1 MKSNRTFHWTL
12 CVSLACHVALLI
24 IVPGL
29 KVFSLVPVLPPVITF
44 VSLPATTKAVVSSS
58 AISPPTIKGP
68 RQPGKSA
75 LPKPREKP
83 AREKKEVSQPAPA
96 EKTLPQEQKPV
107 PAAPQR
113 QSIAAARPLPTPVS
127 IDDAAQSGMYTN
139 YYKIINDQLQRAA
152 LSPADFAEGQITL
165 SFVVMAD
172 GSLVSVDVVPD
183 SSTPD
188 STLQQTAVQI
198 VRDASPFP
206 PFPRDLRKID
216 LTFNVVICFREQT

>member
-12 CVSLACHVALLI
+12 CVSLACHVALLVV
-24 IVPGL
+24 VPGL
-29 KVFSLVPVLPPVITF
+29 KVFSPVPALSPAITF
-44 VSLPATTKAVVSSS
+44 ISLPLTAKTAVSSS
-58 AISPPTIKGP
+58 VISPPTIKESRRP
-68 RQPGKSA
+68 KDKSA
-75 LPKPREKP
+75 LQTPREKP
-83 AREKKEVSQPAPA
+83 ALAKKEIPQPAPA

-107 PAAPQR
+107 PVAPQR
-113 QSIAAARPLPTPVS
+113 PSIASATPVS
-127 IDDAAQSGMYTN
+127 LDDAAQSGMCTN

-152 LSPADFAEGQITL
+152 LSPADFSEGQITL

-188 STLQQTAVQI
+188 STLQKTAVQI